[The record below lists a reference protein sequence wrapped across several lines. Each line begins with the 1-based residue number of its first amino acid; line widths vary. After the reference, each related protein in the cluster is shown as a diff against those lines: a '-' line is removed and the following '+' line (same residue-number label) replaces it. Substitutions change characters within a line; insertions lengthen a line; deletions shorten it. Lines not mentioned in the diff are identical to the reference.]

1 MQRRGRSGS
10 KAKVRADA
18 HDPRGFDAITQG
30 VKSRDKPLVRIVGKD
45 EEPAADGSRALRDE
59 DLVLIRSQLRAA
71 ALAESQSEALASNL
85 PFSGM
90 GASPRLMG
98 RTGSSSSLSALAAL
112 PPVDLQQ
119 ELEIMEAEEFLITAD
134 ELPEAFGATDVG
146 MLTGLVQDATA
157 GLDLAPFAAAL
168 GVNEPFASVLGDDDS
183 LELAPLT
190 AVAPLTSASVA
201 ALGAAPAPLVPVPTV
216 APTPPSQAVAVAVAS
231 VATTPSV
238 EPMPSVA
245 DDAAA
250 ASAAAGSCPHAEEG
264 APAASSAAS
273 SSSSSQQPQCA
284 ASEAQAQDDA
294 ALLDACF
301 VAHEAAP
308 PSPTRTPSPASAP
321 DSPPASPDAKRVV
334 SVRRE
339 GSADADAMS
348 VVSDGGDE
356 ASSEA
361 GSDRTSATADAD
373 ADADVEPSPPSP
385 IEQSLAGKRRAA
397 ATQRQPLAPTSAVV
411 EVDTEPA
418 GKRRRRGPPTSVP
431 SN

>member
-119 ELEIMEAEEFLITAD
+119 EFEIMEAEEFLITAD

-168 GVNEPFASVLGDDDS
+168 GVNEPFASVLGDDDN
-183 LELAPLT
+183 LDLAPLT

-373 ADADVEPSPPSP
+373 ADVEPSPPSP

-397 ATQRQPLAPTSAVV
+397 ATQRQPPTSAAV
-411 EVDTEPA
+411 EADTEPA

>member
-1 MQRRGRSGS
+1 
-10 KAKVRADA
+10 
-18 HDPRGFDAITQG
+18 
-30 VKSRDKPLVRIVGKD
+30 
-45 EEPAADGSRALRDE
+45 
-59 DLVLIRSQLRAA
+59 
-71 ALAESQSEALASNL
+71 
-85 PFSGM
+85 M

-168 GVNEPFASVLGDDDS
+168 GVNEPFASVLGDDDN
-183 LELAPLT
+183 LDLAPLT

-373 ADADVEPSPPSP
+373 ADVEPSPPSP

-397 ATQRQPLAPTSAVV
+397 ATQRQPPTSAAV
-411 EVDTEPA
+411 EADTEPA